1 MGHNDVSYLPKVSE
15 NNMVKR
21 LTPDEV
27 LARCRRVHE
36 DKYEYDL
43 ATFVST
49 SKPMR
54 VICRTHGE
62 FLQTPSNHFGGKG
75 CPVCSGVPRYTSE
88 SFIAQARCVHP
99 NLYQYDKTVY
109 VKSTEK
115 IIITCPEHGDF
126 LQIPAQHLAGSGCP
140 SCGGTKRLTQT
151 EFLSRASAVHGASY
165 DLSKV
170 SYLNNSTPVEIVCP
184 THGSFFPTP
193 SNFLSGKGCSRCAG
207 NMKLSTEQF
216 IEKAMA
222 VHGGYSYEHTVYQ
235 GAKVKVA
242 ITCPD
247 HGIFLQVANTHL
259 NGSGC
264 PYCKK
269 DLAAKRLAKS
279 QDDFMAECIDTH
291 GDRYDYRYTIYVDD
305 REKIVV
311 GCKDHG
317 YFQQQAGKHIAGQ
330 GCPSCSHSGPSSG
343 QLEVYEFISGYTPAV
358 LEHTIPGTSYRID
371 IFLPELNIGIEYNG
385 LIWHSSKMLDN
396 PLKDAERYTAAQD
409 TGIRLLTVFE
419 DEWLHKK
426 EAVKRTLMS
435 AIGCLPRVYARDTE
449 LVEITNEAASI
460 FYGDH
465 HMIGPRA
472 RSAVNLGLS
481 YRGALV
487 ACMSFDT
494 LRSIR
499 GSSSPRHM
507 ELVRYASSLTV
518 VGGASKLFKYFLS
531 LDLVDR
537 VTSYSDNRLFSG
549 RMYEKLGFQWVH
561 DVRPDYWY
569 TTGRPTFGRKHKAGF
584 QKTKLVKMFPGC
596 DLSKSEREICYEAG
610 LYRIYDCGK
619 KRWDYYVHAK
629 VSE

>member
-1 MGHNDVSYLPKVSE
+1 
-15 NNMVKR
+15 MVKK

-27 LARCRRVHE
+27 LKRCASVHGE
-36 DKYEYDL
+36 RYEYSL
-43 ATFVST
+43 ETFTST
-49 SKPMR
+49 SAPMTI
-54 VICRTHGE
+54 ICKDHGP
-62 FLQTPSNHFGGKG
+62 FSQTPSNHFKGKG
-75 CPVCSGVPRYTSE
+75 CPRCAKVAPYTTA
-88 SFIAQARCVHP
+88 SFIAQAGRVHLSAYTYG
-99 NLYQYDKTVY
+99 NTTY
-109 VKSTEK
+109 VKSTERV
-115 IIITCPEHGDF
+115 IITCPKHGDF
-126 LQIPAQHLAGSGCP
+126 LQAPASHLAGAGCP
-140 SCGGTKRLTQT
+140 LCGGTKKLTQADFVARAT
-151 EFLSRASAVHGASY
+151 DVHGGAYDFSRAVY
-165 DLSKV
+165 I
-170 SYLNNSTPVEIVCP
+170 NNRTPVEVVCP
-184 THGSFFPTP
+184 EHGSFFPSP
-193 SNFLSGKGCSRCAG
+193 SNLFAGKGCSKCAG
-207 NMKLSTEQF
+207 NVKLSTAEF
-216 IEKAMA
+216 IDKAIKI
-222 VHGGYSYEHTVYQ
+222 HGGYIYDHVEYVD
-235 GAKVKVA
+235 AKSKVA

-247 HGIFLQVANTHL
+247 HGVFWQTPNAHL
-259 NGSGC
+259 NGHGC
-264 PYCKK
+264 PTCKRDK
-269 DLAAKRLAKS
+269 VAARMRKS
-279 QDDFMAECIDTH
+279 HDDFMSECVATH
-291 GDRYDYRYTIYVDD
+291 GTRFDYRYTVYVDD
-305 REKIVV
+305 LQKIVI
-311 GCKDHG
+311 GCKTHG

-330 GCPSCSHSGPSSG
+330 GCPSCAHTGPSKG
-343 QLEVYEFISGYTPAV
+343 QIEVFEFVRAYTPAV
-358 LEHTIPGTSYRID
+358 LEFPLPGSKYRVD
-371 IFLPELNIGIEYNG
+371 IFLPELKLGIEYNG
-385 LIWHSSKMLDN
+385 LLWHSSKVLDN
-396 PLKDAERYTAAQD
+396 PLKDAERYRVAKDQ
-409 TGIRLLTVFE
+409 GIRLLTVFE

-460 FYGDH
+460 FYGEH

-584 QKTKLVKMFPGC
+584 QKTKLIKMFPGC

-619 KRWDYYVHAK
+619 KRWDYQAQAK